1 MDMKRMMQQAKA
13 IQKQIDEKL
22 AKFEE
27 TKFQYDYKNSIK
39 ITIYGNLKVEKVEII
54 DALIDIEDKITL
66 QEMIAEAI
74 TEANQDLLNEREQ
87 ISKSFN

>member
-1 MDMKRMMQQAKA
+1 D
-13 IQKQIDEKL
+13 
-22 AKFEE
+22 E

-54 DALIDIEDKITL
+54 YALIDIEDKITL

>member
-22 AKFEE
+22 SKFDE
-27 TKFQYDYKNSIK
+27 TKFEYDYKNSIK
-39 ITIYGNLKVEKVEII
+39 ITIFGNLKVEKIEII
-54 DALIDIEDKITL
+54 DALIDKEDKITL

-74 TEANQDLLNEREQ
+74 TEANQDLLSERQQ

>member
-54 DALIDIEDKITL
+54 DALIDIEDKTTL

>member
-54 DALIDIEDKITL
+54 DVLIDIEDKTTL

>member
-22 AKFEE
+22 TKFDE
-27 TKFQYDYKNSIK
+27 TKFEYDYKNSIK
-39 ITIYGNLKVEKVEII
+39 ITIYGNLKVEKIEIL
-54 DALIDIEDKITL
+54 DALIDKDDKIIL

-74 TEANQDLLNEREQ
+74 TEANQDLLSEREQ

>member
-66 QEMIAEAI
+66 EEMIAEAI
-74 TEANQDLLNEREQ
+74 TEANEDLLNEREQ